1 MKSED
6 EELPLYRVEE
16 RKGDDGSIYFVV
28 TERNQEFGL
37 FPSKAYF
44 YYTVVGKAS
53 QYTNLCKAIQAKEL
67 LLKQKEYRDHRRVV
81 G

>member
-1 MKSED
+1 MKNKDED
-6 EELPLYRVEE
+6 HPLYRVEE
-16 RKGDDGSIYFVV
+16 RKDDDGSIYFVV

-37 FPSKAYF
+37 FPSKAYS

-53 QYTNLCKAIQAKEL
+53 KFDSLCKAIQAKEL